1 MDSFFDL
8 QPLLTYFCLLAV
20 SFYESI
26 YTFLKVKKPPYAVWL
41 ILYSHAGI
49 YAKFTGIDW

>member
-49 YAKFTGIDW
+49 YAKFTDIDW